1 MFERSP
7 SELTERENYKLLIG
21 SVIPRPVAVV
31 TTKSAKDIVNIAPFS
46 YFNIVSSN
54 PPILSLAIQRKQDA
68 VKDTAKNILE
78 TREAVIHILD
88 EDNVEEVNKTAANL
102 PNEESELYL
111 TDLTLT
117 DSVIIS
123 VPALTEAKVRFETS
137 LYEHVEIR
145 NKNKVT
151 ADLFLLEVQKY
162 HLNETVYDDKTGRID
177 SRKLNAVSRL
187 AGNDYAAIGE
197 IFTIARPE

>member
-21 SVIPRPVAVV
+21 SVIPRPVVVV

>member
-1 MFERSP
+1 M
-7 SELTERENYKLLIG
+7 IG

-88 EDNVEEVNKTAANL
+88 EDNV
-102 PNEESELYL
+102 
-111 TDLTLT
+111 
-117 DSVIIS
+117 
-123 VPALTEAKVRFETS
+123 
-137 LYEHVEIR
+137 
-145 NKNKVT
+145 
-151 ADLFLLEVQKY
+151 
-162 HLNETVYDDKTGRID
+162 
-177 SRKLNAVSRL
+177 
-187 AGNDYAAIGE
+187 
-197 IFTIARPE
+197 

>member
-31 TTKSAKDIVNIAPFS
+31 TTKSVNDIVNIAPFS

-54 PPILSLAIQRKQDA
+54 PPILSLAIQRKQDT

-88 EDNVEEVNKTAANL
+88 EDNVEEANKTAANL
-102 PNEESELYL
+102 PNEESELHL
-111 TDLTLT
+111 TELTLT
-117 DSVIIS
+117 DSAIIS
-123 VPALTEAKVRFETS
+123 VPALTEAKVRFETT

-162 HLNETVYDDKTGRID
+162 HLNETVYDEKTGRID
-177 SRKLNAVSRL
+177 PRELNAISRL
-187 AGNDYAAIGE
+187 EGNDYAAIGE
-197 IFTIARPE
+197 IFTIARPQ

>member
-162 HLNETVYDDKTGRID
+162 HLNEIVYDDKTGRID